1 MHDLLEGVVQYE
13 IKLLFGYL
21 TQHFMSEQDLL
32 SRIYGFGYGFLERK
46 NRPTKIILESV
57 GNGIGLNSIQTLCL
71 VKNIPLLF
79 GDIIPAGNKNWNLLL
94 LLLQIMNIVFSPSLT
109 LGITIYLKHLIVDHH
124 KLFKHLY
131 PHRNLI
137 PKHHFMIHYPSS
149 IRKIGPLLYT
159 WCMRFEAKHKLF
171 KDCFKNFKNITKSL
185 AKKHQMA
192 IAYHWETFTLKQ
204 NEYGPIK
211 SFLFRDEN
219 VVNNEMLETILSKD
233 VFSTSWVKVDGVE
246 YKAGLVICSAM
257 EEDMPV
263 FCQISDVLLVE
274 DQICFWTNKLF
285 TENFDDH
292 HHAFRVLRSV
302 ERCLLKMSEL
312 KFHKPFDI
320 QSSYNVS
327 DESMYIIPSFTM
339 F

>member
-1 MHDLLEGVVQYE
+1 
-13 IKLLFGYL
+13 
-21 TQHFMSEQDLL
+21 
-32 SRIYGFGYGFLERK
+32 
-46 NRPTKIILESV
+46 
-57 GNGIGLNSIQTLCL
+57 
-71 VKNIPLLF
+71 
-79 GDIIPAGNKNWNLLL
+79 
-94 LLLQIMNIVFSPSLT
+94 
-109 LGITIYLKHLIVDHH
+109 
-124 KLFKHLY
+124 
-131 PHRNLI
+131 
-137 PKHHFMIHYPSS
+137 
-149 IRKIGPLLYT
+149 
-159 WCMRFEAKHKLF
+159 MRFEAKHKLF

-274 DQICFWTNKLF
+274 DHFFLTNKLF